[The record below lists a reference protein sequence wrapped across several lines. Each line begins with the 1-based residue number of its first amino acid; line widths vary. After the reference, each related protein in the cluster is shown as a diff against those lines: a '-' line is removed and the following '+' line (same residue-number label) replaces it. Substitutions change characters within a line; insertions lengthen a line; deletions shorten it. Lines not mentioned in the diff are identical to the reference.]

1 MMKLISKTN
10 EKIVFITDMNISL
23 ANALRRSV
31 NEIPTLAVDEVDIH
45 KNDSALYDEIIAHRI
60 GLIPL
65 KNEKL
70 KAGQTVSLKLSVE
83 GREVLSKDLGKEV
96 VYSDM
101 PIVYLGEGQALE
113 VVARARVGI
122 GKEHA
127 KYTPGLI
134 YYRYLTELEVTK
146 DGEKHKE
153 LAELYPHIFEFD
165 GKLKVRDNLQCDLD
179 ESDLV
184 DFKGIKVTQTGQLVF
199 TIESWGQMK
208 AEEVFAEAVK
218 ALESNLK
225 DLSKELK

>member
-1 MMKLISKTN
+1 MMKLISKTP
-10 EKIVFITDMNISL
+10 EKIVFITDMDISL

-60 GLIPL
+60 GLVPL

-70 KAGQTVSLKLSVE
+70 KAGQTVSLKLAVE

-96 VYSDM
+96 VYGEM
-101 PIVYLGEGQALE
+101 PIVYLGEGQELE

-134 YYRYLTELEVTK
+134 YYRHLTELKISKE
-146 DGEKHKE
+146 GEKHKE
-153 LAELYPHIFEFD
+153 LAESYPHIFEFD
-165 GKLKVRDNLQCDLD
+165 GKLKVKDDMQCDLD
-179 ESDLV
+179 QSDFI
-184 DFKGIKVTQTGQLVF
+184 DFKGIEATQTGQLVF
-199 TIESWGQMK
+199 TVESWGQMK
-208 AEEVFAEAVK
+208 AEEIFTEAVK
-218 ALESNLK
+218 AVEGNLK